1 MKCASGCTVPH
12 SGGLNAVQLA
22 GLKLVFYFT
31 LSSSCCII
39 ITRSKHMSVQT
50 VPAQFGLLRFL

>member
-12 SGGLNAVQLA
+12 SGGFNTVQLA
-22 GLKLVFYFT
+22 GLKLVFYLI
-31 LSSSCCII
+31 LSSSCII

>member
-12 SGGLNAVQLA
+12 SGGFNAMQLA

-31 LSSSCCII
+31 LSSCCII